1 MSNTFKE
8 VVQKYSAD
16 SDEAGRV
23 VDEITEASPLFQ
35 IMPFQ
40 ETNDGMTHIYEELK
54 AIQAAQSVN
63 LNAAYP
69 TIGADFNLTD
79 RDIDLIAGIRQV
91 HTNTV
96 DRLYNGSIEAY
107 LDKQMKPI
115 MSQTLMDLSFESY
128 YDVIRP
134 FAKEKGKLITEQAS
148 PVGANYFS
156 LWIVRF
162 QEDQFTGLYNPEF
175 AGSRGVFSVDT
186 GNGWHVENGKPV
198 YNLKVEMT
206 TGILPA
212 NGRNVS
218 GIVNI
223 DLDDVNSSA
232 DKKAAF
238 ARKVTDQL
246 VQARPGTGG
255 RTYIVGNPI
264 LISTLEN
271 LEQASQVVDNN
282 VVRSTWNGI
291 PMIGDWNLL
300 EGSED
305 PYSLS

>member
-1 MSNTFKE
+1 MGNTFKE

-23 VDEITEASPLFQ
+23 VDEITESSPLFE

-54 AIQAAQSVN
+54 SITAAGSVN

-69 TIGADFNLTD
+69 TIGAEFNLLD
-79 RDIDLIAGIRQV
+79 RDIDLVAGLRQV

-96 DRLYNGSIEAY
+96 DRLYGGSIEKY
-107 LDKQMKPI
+107 LEKQMKPI
-115 MSQTLMDLSFESY
+115 MSQTLMDYSFESY
-128 YDVIRP
+128 YDVFRP
-134 FAKEKGKLITEQAS
+134 FAKDKGKLVTQTAAPS
-148 PVGANYFS
+148 GNNYFS
-156 LWIVRF
+156 LWIIRF
-162 QEDQFTGLYNPEF
+162 QEDQMTGLYNPEF
-175 AGSRGVFSVDT
+175 AGSKGVFSVDT
-186 GNGWHVENGKPV
+186 GNGWQVVNGKPV
-198 YNLKVEMT
+198 HNLKIEMT

-238 ARKVTDQL
+238 GRQVTERL
-246 VQARPGTGG
+246 VQTRPGTGG
-255 RTYIVGNPI
+255 RTYIVGNPMV
-264 LISTLEN
+264 ISTLEN
-271 LEQASQVVDNN
+271 LDQASQVVDNN
-282 VVRSTWNGI
+282 VVRSTWAGV

-300 EGSED
+300 EGTEA
-305 PYSLS
+305 PYTI